1 MRIKLS
7 ACKNELQTCL
17 CVTYN
22 FARHFSCLQTD
33 PKTPVMA
40 PGDKEKK
47 FAAETDKKGT
57 VSYVKQQIETSA
69 ALAKKLK
76 VKPMSVKMD

>member
-1 MRIKLS
+1 MHDCNSILVYIF
-7 ACKNELQTCL
+7 LI
-17 CVTYN
+17 
-22 FARHFSCLQTD
+22 QTD
-33 PKTPVMA
+33 PKLPVMA

-57 VSYVKQQIETSA
+57 VSYIKQQVNSSA

-76 VKPMSVKMD
+76 VKPMDIKMD